1 MVDYVFEIGG
11 EDFSAMVERDRYKT
25 DLSPVFSPTITT
37 MNQVDHFVQVRT
49 RGFVSVRL
57 NPQTDTDMAR
67 FCSALLK
74 GPVLVHYH
82 CLQRNA
88 DVYAT
93 MALDSDLTAA
103 YLSRCLHQG
112 RKWSEAETVTLREL

>member
-11 EDFSAMVERDRYKT
+11 EDFSAMVERDSYST
-25 DLSPVFSPTITT
+25 DLSPVFSTTITT
-37 MNQVDHFVQVRT
+37 MNQVDHFIQVRT

-57 NPQTDTDMAR
+57 NPQTSADMAR

-74 GPVLVHYH
+74 GPVLVRYH

-93 MALDSDLTAA
+93 MALDSDLTANH
-103 YLSRCLHQG
+103 LSRCLHLGQ
-112 RKWSEAETVTLREL
+112 KWSEAETVTLREL